1 MNEFGCIV
9 GRMGRREGGEQGG
22 EGKGGLRRRGGREGK
37 RGLEWRKERGLRLI
51 NN

>member
-1 MNEFGCIV
+1 MKWTLQLNEFGCIV

-37 RGLEWRKERGLRLI
+37 RGLGGGGGR
-51 NN
+51 